1 MLFIPEIPVVLA
13 FGLGATELI
22 IILVIILIIFGAGK
36 LPKVMQSLGTG
47 IKSFKK
53 AAREEEEE
61 EDTRKE
67 KDNAEQAQIEEK
79 EVKNLSS
86 GEKVASEEA
95 TESKKKQEV
104 EA

>member
-1 MLFIPEIPVVLA
+1 MLSIPEIPVVLA

-36 LPKVMQSLGTG
+36 LPMVMQSLGSG

-53 AAREEEEE
+53 AAREE
-61 EDTRKE
+61 DDDAKQE
-67 KDNAEQAQIEEK
+67 KDNAEQVQIEEK

-86 GEKVASEEA
+86 GEKAASEET
-95 TESKKKQEV
+95 TETKKRQEV
-104 EA
+104 EV